1 MWYNKRKMD
10 EKRLKFLKVML
21 YVVAGVIVG
30 RLFQIQI
37 LQKETWVAK
46 AEAQHTFENTI
57 KAKRGEIYMM
67 DGSETEPVV
76 MNEQVYTVIVDPF
89 EADEE
94 EIKTAIFTEQMKD
107 YLTAEIG
114 EVFKDKTRRYFVV
127 AKNVPRKLA
136 QKIQEESPA
145 AVWLQENTKRV
156 YPEGTLAARMLGF
169 VNEDGEGQYGVEAAL
184 NEELSGKDGML
195 KTIADVNHVALS
207 IGKDNVKV
215 PAEDGKNVVLTID
228 KNIQAG
234 VERILAQKMEE
245 FNKDQA
251 SALVMDPRDG
261 TVLAM
266 ANLPSYDPANY
277 GNVENAGVYVNR
289 VTSDPYEP
297 ASVCKGFAFAAG
309 IDLGVLTPDTM
320 FYNNGYE
327 MIDGWQIKNSTYGRS
342 DLLGMTSI
350 QNAYNWSLNT
360 GSIYALKLIGGD
372 PNQITLKGRKILY
385 DYYVNHFGLGKLT
398 GIELFESEGLINDP
412 EVGVGR
418 DSLYANMTFGQNMLV
433 TMIQV
438 ASGYASLVNG
448 GNYYV
453 PTVVKGYMEDGKLVE
468 KEKAEPVRRTVAE
481 GTSATMRQMM
491 WGTRELMRTT
501 GVDREGYYIGG
512 KTGTAQVI
520 RDGAYSMDEW
530 VATYV
535 GYGGASGAMPEYL
548 VMVRI
553 WKDGETTGA
562 EQYAQP
568 VFNEISNF
576 MIDYL
581 KIKSGV

>member
-1 MWYNKRKMD
+1 MD

-46 AEAQHTFENTI
+46 AEAQHTFENKI
-57 KAKRGEIYMM
+57 PAKRGEIYMM
-67 DGSETEPVV
+67 DGSEAEPVV
-76 MNEQVYTVIVDPF
+76 MNEQVYTVVVDPL

-94 EIKTAIFTEQMKD
+94 EIREVIFTKEMED
-107 YLTAEIG
+107 YLTTEP
-114 EVFKDKTRRYFVV
+114 EKVFADRTRRYFVV
-127 AKNVPRKLA
+127 AKNVPRRLA
-136 QKIQEESPA
+136 QKIRDEGPG
-145 AVWLQENTKRV
+145 AVWLQERTKRV
-156 YPEGTLAARMLGF
+156 YPEGTLAARLLGF

-184 NEELSGKDGML
+184 NAELSGKDGML
-195 KTIADVNHVALS
+195 KTVADVNHVALS
-207 IGKDNVKV
+207 IGNDNVKV
-215 PAEDGKNVVLTID
+215 PAEDGKNVVLSVD

-234 VERILAQKMEE
+234 VEKILAQKMEE
-245 FNKDQA
+245 FGKDQA
-251 SALVMDPRDG
+251 SALVMNPRDG

-266 ANLPSYDPANY
+266 VNLPGYDPANY
-277 GNVENAGVYVNR
+277 GQVENASVYVNR

-297 ASVCKGFAFAAG
+297 ASVCKGFTFATG
-309 IDLGVLTPDTM
+309 IDLGALTPETV

-327 MIDGWQIKNSTYGRS
+327 MIDGWQIKNSTYGW
-342 DLLGMTSI
+342 DNLLGPTTI
-350 QNAYNWSLNT
+350 QNAFNWSMNT

-372 PNQITLKGRKILY
+372 PNQITVKGRKILY
-385 DYYVNHFGLGKLT
+385 DYYVNHFGLGKAT

-412 EVGVGR
+412 EVGDGR
-418 DSLYANMTFGQNMLV
+418 DSLYANMTFGQNLMV

-438 ASGYASLVNG
+438 GSGYAALVNG
-448 GNYYV
+448 GEYYT
-453 PTVVKGYMEDGKLVE
+453 PTIVKGYLENGKLVE
-468 KEKAEPVRRTVAE
+468 KEKAGPVRRAVSE
-481 GTSATMRQMM
+481 NTSATMRQMM
-491 WGTRELMRTT
+491 WGTREAMRQQ
-501 GVDREGYYIGG
+501 GIDRDGYYIGG

-535 GYGGASGAMPEYL
+535 GYGGATGEMPQYL
-548 VMVRI
+548 VVVRI

-581 KIKSGV
+581 KIKPGV